1 LTDDRLEPF
10 PDKRRDEIVELVRG
24 HDRLGR
30 VLAGRGRTIAV
41 EPQFAARADEE
52 GKAFVAVYDYDN
64 DRTLVAGV
72 DPDAGKVLSVDESPA
87 QFQLSDE
94 ERAEAERLALGEP
107 QAREFLAGRDPD
119 PLTRLYFPPHAPA
132 HRYAI
137 VFLRPDSSQRAY
149 VVVDL
154 SEQRVVEV
162 RTRDELML

>member
-1 LTDDRLEPF
+1 LTDDRLDPLSQESQ
-10 PDKRRDEIVELVRG
+10 DAIAELVRD
-24 HDRLGR
+24 HDQLGR

-41 EPQFAARADEE
+41 EPHFAARADDE
-52 GKAFVAVYDYDN
+52 GKALVAIYDYDA
-64 DRTLVAGV
+64 DRTLVATV

-94 ERAEAERLALGEP
+94 ERAEAERLAFEHP

-119 PLTRLYFPPHAPA
+119 PLTRLYFPPHAPQ
-132 HRYAI
+132 HRFAI

-154 SEQRVVEV
+154 SEERVVEV
-162 RTRDELML
+162 RNREDLML